1 MGEMLSYAVYSGL
14 LLLGGYLIYVWL
26 LAGEKLP
33 GLNRCLLWTIYAV
46 SFAAWPLKNP
56 VSYTHLRAHET

>member
-1 MGEMLSYAVYSGL
+1 MGEMLSYSVYSGL

-46 SFAAWPLKNP
+46 SFAAWPLKNLLAG
-56 VSYTHLRAHET
+56 VLSASV

>member
-26 LAGEKLP
+26 LAGEK
-33 GLNRCLLWTIYAV
+33 
-46 SFAAWPLKNP
+46 
-56 VSYTHLRAHET
+56 